1 MNFSTF
7 ALPKRP
13 RPVQEIDDASAVVC
27 VHLDIKFFKPNP
39 KTMRDLHNFS
49 RPVCAAQAL
58 SLFSHI
64 VSNPE
69 LAHEGYTPGGKE
81 NEPAGFYFKNEQDER
96 TWATSQYLEVVQA
109 SDRSVAGYRFWI
121 VVHDPTFELPRGV
134 VNTWVQNRI
143 DEELEAR
150 KPSKIQQQIGN
161 WGVDEQYRHVNS
173 EQIWAFTVSD
183 SYLPWLRLY
192 ERKTE
197 VCTPEG
203 ILQMTNDACPLHV
216 FSLEQ
221 ALKLG
226 REGSVPCCAE
236 QGDVDNYEVL
246 NAGLHRT
253 GFKFP
258 FPNLVFR
265 IDSDV
270 FHPRTVLCIELP
282 KARRED
288 DVHVDMMNDDG
299 QRANPEV
306 ALHTHIH
313 GFAHETAIIG
323 QKVKSDL
330 ISLGEDNKKRWIA
343 ADTVED
349 EDERLAAVEEF
360 RAEAF
365 VNFVRCYDSRSH
377 LSEPLK
383 AMLRWHDENCRRAFE
398 ASEDVCY
405 SRSEKHCRPIDTR
418 LSTLAN
424 LCIRRM
430 NWFENELQTSVV
442 HRELFLTSVGRLDTY
457 RRAFKLH
464 LNWLLSGGGGTG
476 KSFVVT
482 NVANMCIP
490 GTFVKITH
498 KTNKADAIESDA
510 NDVIELYEEATRQLL
525 GMEYGDST
533 TTGDPTIKEKLCSQK
548 YVSKVF
554 HMDPDTGV
562 RSNRTIVSECIGT
575 IGACTNDPIYKIPEA
590 LRSRFLILI
599 CPSVNREGRNV
610 SPRRASFFNCF

>member
-1 MNFSTF
+1 MEFSTF
-7 ALPKRP
+7 ALPARP
-13 RPVQEIDDASAVVC
+13 RPDGEIMNVKDVVC

-58 SLFSHI
+58 SVFSHI

-69 LAHEGYTPGGKE
+69 LSRASYTPGGKE
-81 NEPAGFYFKNEQDER
+81 NVTSGYYFSSEDDMR
-96 TWATSQYLEVVQA
+96 TWSTTQYLEVVQA

-121 VVHDPTFELPRGV
+121 LVHDPTFEFPRGV
-134 VNTWVQNRI
+134 INTWVQNRI
-143 DEELEAR
+143 DEDLEKN
-150 KPSKIQQQIGN
+150 KPTKVQQQIGN

-192 ERKTE
+192 QRKTQI
-197 VCTPEG
+197 CTPEG
-203 ILQMTNDACPLHV
+203 IVQAANEACPLNV
-216 FSLEQ
+216 FS
-221 ALKLG
+221 ASNAMRLG
-226 REGSVPCCAE
+226 LEGSVECCEE
-236 QGDVDNYEVL
+236 QGDIANYEIYNEMMTRVGL
-246 NAGLHRT
+246 N
-253 GFKFP
+253 FP

-270 FHPRTVLCIELP
+270 FHPRSVLCFELP

-288 DVHVDMMNDDG
+288 DVQVEDNIDDDG

-313 GFAHETAIIG
+313 GFAHHTAIIG

-330 ISLGEDNKKRWIA
+330 ISLGEDNKKHWIV
-343 ADTVED
+343 ADSVENF
-349 EDERLAAVEEF
+349 EERLEAMGDF
-360 RAEAF
+360 RDESF
-365 VNFVRCYDSRSH
+365 RSFVRLYDSRSH
-377 LSEPLK
+377 LSEPIR
-383 AMLRWHDENCRRAFE
+383 AMLRWHDENNRVAFE
-398 ASEDVCY
+398 ASKDVCY
-405 SRSEKHCRPIDTR
+405 SRPEHQCRPIDTR
-418 LSTLAN
+418 LSTFGNWAV
-424 LCIRRM
+424 RRM
-430 NWFENELQTSVV
+430 GWFEEELQTSVT

-510 NDVIELYEEATRQLL
+510 NDVIELYEEASRQLL

-554 HMDPDTGV
+554 HVDPDTGV

-610 SPRRASFFNCF
+610 S